1 MTVSPK
7 QAAEIEAVAA
17 VSEKIGAVLNF
28 DDLSLSLNALAD
40 TAAILI
46 NSADDPETA
55 RNQFV
60 SALDGALDLLTF
72 MPPIHDGGRCP

>member
-1 MTVSPK
+1 MIVSTE

-17 VSEKIGAVLNF
+17 LSNKIGEVLNF

-40 TAAILI
+40 TVAVVI
-46 NSADDPETA
+46 NGLDDPETA

-60 SALDGALDLLTF
+60 AALDGALDLLTF
-72 MPPIHDGGRCP
+72 MPQELRR